1 MSSADATDPAAGGAA
16 PGLASPGRASPGRA
30 ELGRLRWRCRRG
42 LRELDELLTR
52 YVDREYAAAPAAHQ
66 AAFRTLLDSHD
77 PVIYA
82 YFLGRQTPADPVLS
96 SLIERIIAGAGND

>member
-1 MSSADATDPAAGGAA
+1 MGAADASDSAARRAA
-16 PGLASPGRASPGRA
+16 LKQASAGRA

-52 YVDREYAAAPAAHQ
+52 YVDREYAAASAAHQ
-66 AAFRTLLDSHD
+66 AAFRALLDSHD

-82 YFLGRQTPADPVLS
+82 YFLGRQTPEDPVLS
-96 SLIERIIAGAGND
+96 SLIDRITAGAGND